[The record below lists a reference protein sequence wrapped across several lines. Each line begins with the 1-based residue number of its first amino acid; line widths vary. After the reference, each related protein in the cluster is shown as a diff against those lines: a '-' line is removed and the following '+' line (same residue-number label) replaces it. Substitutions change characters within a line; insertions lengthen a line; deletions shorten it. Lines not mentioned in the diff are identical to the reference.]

1 MPSPDATVHA
11 SCVIVGEAGILIRG
25 ASGSGKSTLAREL
38 LDRAEAS
45 GLFSRLVCDDRV
57 ALSCKHGRIIART
70 VLPIAGRLEIRGFGI
85 VDRAWEPAAV
95 VRLVVDC
102 GVAPL
107 RMPEAE
113 GLQTDVCGV
122 TLPRVAV
129 ESGRDSAGLV
139 LTRLRALRDT
149 GVTGC

>member
-1 MPSPDATVHA
+1 MPGPAATVHA

-25 ASGSGKSTLAREL
+25 ESGSGKSTLAREL
-38 LDRAEAS
+38 LDRAEGA
-45 GLFSRLVCDDRV
+45 GLFARLVCDDRV
-57 ALSCKHGRIIART
+57 ALSHRHGRIIART
-70 VLPIAGRLEIRGFGI
+70 LPPIAGRLEIRGLGI
-85 VDRAWEPAAV
+85 VHRPWEPAAV

-102 GVAPL
+102 GTAPL
-107 RMPEAE
+107 RMPEAG

-129 ESGRDSAGLV
+129 ELGHDSAGLV

-149 GVTGC
+149 DVTGC